1 MAIDIFKTLEIIEV
15 VENYVERIRPKEE
28 HIRKELDISY
38 RIEDQS
44 VIIFEIRP
52 KWNDATEILNID
64 VAKTTYVKSANNW
77 KIFWK
82 RASGL
87 WESYKPNA
95 TVKTI
100 AEFVQIVEEDKHSC
114 FWG

>member
-15 VENYVERIRPKEE
+15 VENYVERIRPEE
-28 HIRKELDISY
+28 DIRNEIDISY

-44 VIIFEIRP
+44 VIIYEIRP
-52 KWNDATEILNID
+52 GWTNKTEILNID
-64 VAKTTYVKSANNW
+64 VAKTTYVKSTNNW

-87 WESYKPNA
+87 WESYKPKA

>member
-1 MAIDIFKTLEIIEV
+1 MAIDIFKTLEIIEA
-15 VENYVERIRPKEE
+15 VENYVERIRPEE
-28 HIRKELDISY
+28 KLRNEVDISY

-44 VIIFEIRP
+44 VIIYEIRP
-52 KWNDATEILNID
+52 KYNNKTEILHID
-64 VAKTTYVKSANNW
+64 VAKTTYIKSANNW

-82 RASGL
+82 LASGL
-87 WESYKPNA
+87 WESYKPKA

-100 AEFVQIVEEDKHSC
+100 AEFVQIVEEDKHAC